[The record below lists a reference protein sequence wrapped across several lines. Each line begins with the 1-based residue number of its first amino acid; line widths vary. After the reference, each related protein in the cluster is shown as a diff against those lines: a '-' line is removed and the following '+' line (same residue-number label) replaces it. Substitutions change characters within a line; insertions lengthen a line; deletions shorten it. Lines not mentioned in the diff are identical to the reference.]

1 MLTWIIDSLPAG
13 KSVRYE
19 IQCRCQTAAAKA
31 CNRASAALPD
41 GTRVADEACLEIR
54 PAAAPP
60 SPTPP
65 KPATP
70 ASEGLRLSVEGLSN
84 PVRIGKGLTYEIVV
98 ENKGTASCRQVSVTA
113 TVPDGMVPATLGT
126 NGPGGAAAVT
136 VDRQMVRF
144 DPVPEVLPGKSL
156 TFYVRVSALEA
167 GKKSFRVELR
177 TATAPESSVQE
188 ASTEVIAQ

>member
-1 MLTWIIDSLPAG
+1 MQVPDGRGQGVQSGERRVARRHSRSGRSLPGDSAG
-13 KSVRYE
+13 GR
-19 IQCRCQTAAAKA
+19 AA
-31 CNRASAALPD
+31 
-41 GTRVADEACLEIR
+41 
-54 PAAAPP
+54 

-126 NGPGGAAAVT
+126 NGPGGAAAVK

-144 DPVPEVLPGKSL
+144 DPVPEVPRRK
-156 TFYVRVSALEA
+156 RRPCRNW
-167 GKKSFRVELR
+167 KSFRIV
-177 TATAPESSVQE
+177 P
-188 ASTEVIAQ
+188 VIATSGSGIPGAAPRITPALKGTPDRFP